1 MSPPEKKGREWESTG
16 IRAESDPGLLIVGRN
31 EAFFRGQKQHNV
43 ISNHPRSTSISTSGE
58 VFIFFYELSSSS
70 IIKIDPGSRT
80 IFGRTR
86 KWDKKIDFETH
97 FPRKLE
103 RSEQYIAKVFGR
115 RAEKSFNYAGGAG

>member
-16 IRAESDPGLLIVGRN
+16 IRAGSDPGLLIVGRN

-43 ISNHPRSTSISTSGE
+43 ISNHPRSTSIFDLGGS
-58 VFIFFYELSSSS
+58 IHFFHELSSSS

-80 IFGRTR
+80 IFGR